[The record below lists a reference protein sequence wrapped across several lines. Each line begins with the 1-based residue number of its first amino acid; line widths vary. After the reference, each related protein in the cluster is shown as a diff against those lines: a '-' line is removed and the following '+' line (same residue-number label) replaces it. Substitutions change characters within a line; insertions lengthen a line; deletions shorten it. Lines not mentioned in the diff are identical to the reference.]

1 MKMTK
6 IYLYARAIHRFL
18 VIIVTVLTLIMTGT
32 GLILRQA
39 SEGKNLPARID
50 VNLARYIHNQISVFF
65 TIVLICMALSGI
77 VMYLYPLIKKK

>member
-18 VIIVTVLTLIMTGT
+18 VIIIAVLTLIMAGT
-32 GLILRQA
+32 GLVLRQV
-39 SEGKNLPARID
+39 SEGKNLPESID
-50 VNLARYIHNQISVFF
+50 VNLARYIHNQLSILF
-65 TIVLICMALSGI
+65 TIILVLMALSGI